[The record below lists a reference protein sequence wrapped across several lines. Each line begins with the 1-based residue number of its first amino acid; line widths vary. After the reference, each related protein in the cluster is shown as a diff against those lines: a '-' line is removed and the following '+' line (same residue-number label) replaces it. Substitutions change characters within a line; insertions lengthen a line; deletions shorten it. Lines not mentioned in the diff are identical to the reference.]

1 MRHIIVTAAI
11 LLSAVY
17 ADPLGCCL
25 PLRYSLIIDQN
36 FGQLSPNDTQ
46 AQAIDVSTCLSYFLV
61 GLGENIMSL

>member
-1 MRHIIVTAAI
+1 MRHIILIATI
-11 LLSAVY
+11 WSAVY

-25 PLRYSLIIDQN
+25 PSRYSLIIDQN

-61 GLGENIMSL
+61 GWGENMLSL